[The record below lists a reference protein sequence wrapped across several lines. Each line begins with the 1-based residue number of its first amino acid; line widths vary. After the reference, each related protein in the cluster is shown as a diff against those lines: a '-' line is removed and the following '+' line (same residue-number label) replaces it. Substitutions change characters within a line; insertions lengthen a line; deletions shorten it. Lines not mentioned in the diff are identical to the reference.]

1 MFFSSPEGVC
11 ILTAVKRHSHHLVF
25 KGVGYQYD
33 ITVELNLAYPTAMVF
48 VWLELFFKQ
57 STELWR

>member
-11 ILTAVKRHSHHLVF
+11 VLTAVKRHSHHVVF

-48 VWLELFFKQ
+48 VWLELFF
-57 STELWR
+57 

>member
-11 ILTAVKRHSHHLVF
+11 VLTVVNRHSHHVVF

-33 ITVELNLAYPTAMVF
+33 ITVELNLAYPTAIVF
-48 VWLELFFKQ
+48 VWLELFF
-57 STELWR
+57 

>member
-11 ILTAVKRHSHHLVF
+11 VLTAIKHHSHHVVF

-33 ITVELNLAYPTAMVF
+33 ITVELNLDYPPVIVF
-48 VWLELFFKQ
+48 VWLELSF
-57 STELWR
+57 